1 MAPIILGYWDIRGLA
16 QPIRLLLAYSGEE
29 WENKLYACGSPPEFS
44 RDAWLQDKFSL
55 GLDFPNLPYLIDGDV
70 KVSQS
75 NAILRYLARKSN
87 LLGKTDEEQTRVDI
101 LESEINDFRREYV
114 GMCYSPNF
122 ESLRGPYL
130 EKLPAKL
137 KLLSDF
143 LGDRNFFAGENITFP
158 DFIVYE
164 MLDQQK
170 ILSPSA
176 LNDFPSLQKFQEK
189 VEGQK
194 SISEFLNSSKNFK
207 YPLNGPMAT
216 FGGALTKPE

>member
-1 MAPIILGYWDIRGLA
+1 MAPVTLGYWDIRGLA

-70 KVSQS
+70 KISQS
-75 NAILRYLARKSN
+75 NTIIRYIARKHG
-87 LLGKTDEEQTRVDI
+87 LLGKTDEEQLRADL

-114 GMCYSPNF
+114 GMCYSRNF
-122 ESLRGPYL
+122 DDLKGPYL
-130 EKLPAKL
+130 ERLPAKL

-143 LGDRNFFAGENITFP
+143 LGDRSYFAGENITFP

-164 MLDQQK
+164 MLDQHK
-170 ILSPSA
+170 VLSPT
-176 LNDFPSLQKFQEK
+176 SLDNSPKLQQFLERIESHKA
-189 VEGQK
+189 
-194 SISEFLNSSKNFK
+194 ISEFLSSSKNFK
-207 YPLNGPMAT
+207 YPLNGPMAS
-216 FGGALTKPE
+216 FGGALTQPN